1 MKISTRLSLTVSM
14 IVSAIFLVFSLVIYK
29 FSSEHRQNV
38 FKERL
43 KQRVLITEKLF
54 LEKDSFSPK
63 ELETIT
69 DQFLHTLPEET
80 EAVINFDDETIL
92 IYQEKYGTDLWKK
105 ISSEETVYFNLK
117 KTAGMSRIFKIKGH
131 NYLVVVTA
139 LDNIGLENLAFLKT
153 LLILLAL
160 IGIPVIS
167 ASSFIMN
174 YRAFLP
180 LSEKIE
186 KANTISATNFNQR
199 LMVYDS
205 GDEIDQLAIAFNNL
219 LDRLEASFNSQKS
232 FIRNASHEIKNPL
245 TAIMGEA
252 EITVSKTR
260 TSDQYIESL
269 NIVLAQAE
277 RLNITLNNLLQLS
290 NISSNEGEF
299 KLVKINIQDL
309 LFKIKSDYN
318 FVNPENKIVIPVI
331 KLDDKTVFG
340 NEQLLKSAI
349 TNLIDNA
356 CKFSANQEVLINFS
370 VLKPML
376 NLYISDN
383 GIGISEE
390 DKELILSPFYRGK
403 NALKIKGSGVGLAL
417 ASKIISI
424 HKGTLQI
431 DSKLDTGTNITVSFP
446 ITS

>member
-199 LMVYDS
+199 LIVYDS

-318 FVNPENKIVIPVI
+318 FINPENKIVIPVI

>member
-1 MKISTRLSLTVSM
+1 
-14 IVSAIFLVFSLVIYK
+14 
-29 FSSEHRQNV
+29 
-38 FKERL
+38 
-43 KQRVLITEKLF
+43 
-54 LEKDSFSPK
+54 
-63 ELETIT
+63 
-69 DQFLHTLPEET
+69 
-80 EAVINFDDETIL
+80 
-92 IYQEKYGTDLWKK
+92 
-105 ISSEETVYFNLK
+105 
-117 KTAGMSRIFKIKGH
+117 MSRIFKIKGH

-331 KLDDKTVFG
+331 KLDDKTDFI
-340 NEQLLKSAI
+340 A
-349 TNLIDNA
+349 
-356 CKFSANQEVLINFS
+356 F
-370 VLKPML
+370 
-376 NLYISDN
+376 
-383 GIGISEE
+383 
-390 DKELILSPFYRGK
+390 LSRQKCFK
-403 NALKIKGSGVGLAL
+403 N
-417 ASKIISI
+417 
-424 HKGTLQI
+424 
-431 DSKLDTGTNITVSFP
+431 
-446 ITS
+446 

>member
-1 MKISTRLSLTVSM
+1 MKISTRLSLTVSI

-43 KQRVLITEKLF
+43 TQRVLITEKLF

-318 FVNPENKIVIPVI
+318 FINPENKIVIPVI

>member
-1 MKISTRLSLTVSM
+1 M

-340 NEQLLKSAI
+340 NEQLLKSPI

>member
-1 MKISTRLSLTVSM
+1 MKISTRLSLTVSI

-318 FVNPENKIVIPVI
+318 FVNPENKIVIQVI

>member
-1 MKISTRLSLTVSM
+1 MKISTRLSLTVSI

>member
-1 MKISTRLSLTVSM
+1 MKISTKLSLTVSI

>member
-318 FVNPENKIVIPVI
+318 FINPENKIVIPVI

>member
-1 MKISTRLSLTVSM
+1 MKISTRLSLTVSI

-43 KQRVLITEKLF
+43 TQRVLITEKLF

>member
-1 MKISTRLSLTVSM
+1 MKISTRLSLTVSI
-14 IVSAIFLVFSLVIYK
+14 IVSALFIVFGLVIYK

-43 KQRVLITEKLF
+43 TQRVLITEKLF

-80 EAVINFDDETIL
+80 EALINFNDETISF
-92 IYQEKYGTDLWKK
+92 YKEKYGADLWKK

-117 KTAGMSRIFKIKGH
+117 QSAGISRMFKIKGH
-131 NYLVVVTA
+131 NYLIVVTA
-139 LDNIGLENLAFLKT
+139 LDKIGLENLAFLKT

-174 YRAFLP
+174 FRAFLP

-186 KANTISATNFNQR
+186 KANTISANNLSKR
-199 LMVYDS
+199 LRVYDS
-205 GDEIDQLAIAFNNL
+205 NDEIGQLAIAFNNL

-290 NISSNEGEF
+290 NVSSKEGEF
-299 KLVKINIQDL
+299 KLVKINIQDF
-309 LFKIKSDYN
+309 LFKIKSEYD
-318 FVNPENKIVIPVI
+318 FINPENKIVIPAV

-356 CKFSANQEVLINFS
+356 CKFSANQEVLINVS
-370 VLKPML
+370 VLKPLL

-431 DSKLDTGTNITVSFP
+431 DSKLDIGTNITVSFP
-446 ITS
+446 ITA

>member
-1 MKISTRLSLTVSM
+1 MKISTRLSLTVSI

-318 FVNPENKIVIPVI
+318 FINPENKIVIPVI

>member
-1 MKISTRLSLTVSM
+1 MKISTRLSLTVSI

-340 NEQLLKSAI
+340 NEQLLKSPI

>member
-1 MKISTRLSLTVSM
+1 MKISTRLSLTVSI

-43 KQRVLITEKLF
+43 TQRVLITEKLF

-260 TSDQYIESL
+260 TSDQYVESL